1 MYEVRCDNK
10 YYQLEELEDKETC
23 TTELFLKPDRTIE
36 FGETDGPLWTAAS
49 GIWQVVPD
57 TNDFTMRL
65 TRSYTTGS
73 SSRQMGEFTYTVERR
88 FSGEITLVGESIAI
102 SGAVYVKISDDD
114 DEINEITAGYFNM
127 IDATAERLGDDK
139 KVP

>member
-1 MYEVRCDNK
+1 
-10 YYQLEELEDKETC
+10 
-23 TTELFLKPDRTIE
+23 
-36 FGETDGPLWTAAS
+36 
-49 GIWQVVPD
+49 
-57 TNDFTMRL
+57 
-65 TRSYTTGS
+65 
-73 SSRQMGEFTYTVERR
+73 MGEFTYTVERR